1 MKHILKSSFPLLL
14 VISAVFTAC
23 SGNDSNDDILSDIE
37 QDKGLNINIEISPTS
52 LSMVQGDSTALM
64 VKVHSSD
71 TNDFRVTWS
80 SSNTAIATVNEE
92 GKVKAN
98 AVGEAIITVASVV
111 DKTKSASCTINVKK
125 PAETK
130 TFNVKGISFTMK
142 AVEPGS
148 FTVLSPTVHGVTI
161 SKHYYIGE
169 TEVTQGL
176 WKAVTG
182 YSPRPSFKGETWET
196 WYGVGYD
203 YPAYYIDY
211 DDVQSFL
218 KALNKL
224 TGVQFRMPTE
234 AEWEFA
240 AQGGNK
246 TKYYIYSGSDNI
258 DDVAWC
264 KENSGSTSHPVKTK
278 QPNELGLYDMSGN
291 VWEWCSDWYDEYPSF
306 DVTDPTGPVSGSK
319 RVIRGGGWSNYA
331 TNCFTDLRHKAN
343 RYDTFTNLGV
353 RLACSEVFE

>member
-1 MKHILKSSFPLLL
+1 MTTHTASTTISSPNGWLRYIKSHEELTHWFIAPQD
-14 VISAVFTAC
+14 
-23 SGNDSNDDILSDIE
+23 ND
-37 QDKGLNINIEISPTS
+37 
-52 LSMVQGDSTALM
+52 
-64 VKVHSSD
+64 
-71 TNDFRVTWS
+71 
-80 SSNTAIATVNEE
+80 
-92 GKVKAN
+92 
-98 AVGEAIITVASVV
+98 
-111 DKTKSASCTINVKK
+111 
-125 PAETK
+125 
-130 TFNVKGISFTMK
+130 
-142 AVEPGS
+142 
-148 FTVLSPTVHGVTI
+148 LSPV
-161 SKHYYIGE
+161 
-169 TEVTQGL
+169 L

-182 YSPRPSFKGETWET
+182 YSPRPSFKGETWKT

-218 KALNKL
+218 KTLNKL

-343 RYDTFTNLGV
+343 RYDTFIFSLSGDYDYSLRRPQAGHLRSQWLRIVHN
-353 RLACSEVFE
+353 ACWLRQGSFFC